1 MKEQGFGE
9 RVIGPRVTTNTDTC
23 WATRRCGN
31 APDLTPLDLNL
42 FSYWEHGMD
51 MNCTI
56 SSILVPEDVGFDLKF
71 KIGNITELKITAA
84 RTWAHY
90 PTSKRIVEDILRF
103 PAALA
108 AVIEAKGAVVANVK
122 RIGQQ
127 KRAKN
132 YQKGAPEKW
141 PEFVPHPNCAA
152 AVAKRDAVWERWLS
166 QQS

>member
-1 MKEQGFGE
+1 M
-9 RVIGPRVTTNTDTC
+9 
-23 WATRRCGN
+23 RRCGN
-31 APDLTPLDLNL
+31 ATELMPLNSNL
-42 FSYWEHGMD
+42 FSDWEHGMD

-108 AVIEAKGAVVANVK
+108 AVISAKGAVVADVK
-122 RIGQQ
+122 HKGRQ
-127 KRAKN
+127 KSAKHN
-132 YQKGAPEKW
+132 
-141 PEFVPHPNCAA
+141 
-152 AVAKRDAVWERWLS
+152 
-166 QQS
+166 